1 MVSKHAFLYPSLP
14 DYLIKIATIRV
25 LLCFTLRFCLSSMGS
40 WPRLR
45 HFTTF
50 VSYRERLVSLGLL
63 PLSYWHEYLDLVF
76 FFKAV
81 NGLVDVSH
89 DVLPELISET
99 RTTRSSSGNQIS
111 FRPAKCKT
119 STYQR
124 SFFIRATRTWN
135 SLPPTL
141 RSPGLNIRQFKTD
154 LQNYYL
160 IALRECFNE
169 NDPRTWK
176 TICLKCNASRN
187 LRSKLTCCFW

>member
-1 MVSKHAFLYPSLP
+1 MCCLVEEVIVTELYFQLRSTIYSILCPGTVSQ
-14 DYLIKIATIRV
+14 
-25 LLCFTLRFCLSSMGS
+25 
-40 WPRLR
+40 
-45 HFTTF
+45 TTF
-50 VSYRERLVSLGLL
+50 
-63 PLSYWHEYLDLVF
+63 HQ
-76 FFKAV
+76 AV

-187 LRSKLTCCFW
+187 LRSKLTCCF